1 MVSTLTLTDFCNIW
15 HVAICNKQWRLS
27 LYIDGAAAPSS
38 KFGEAKM
45 DVKRNIIYIRKA
57 AVSIARVSVSNGLAD
72 ESSPPTYIG
81 LHWPKMPASSLNLQ
95 RLCAVNL
102 FPCSISIAI
111 SHRIGLYLYDTV
123 RYCAVQWQIWSWGNA
138 QVFFFPSFLPS
149 LLFTPFPTPSLF
161 PLPSSPLPF
170 FPLRSRPPKS
180 S

>member
-1 MVSTLTLTDFCNIW
+1 MAQLHHRQNSEKQKWTWNVTL
-15 HVAICNKQWRLS
+15 
-27 LYIDGAAAPSS
+27 
-38 KFGEAKM
+38 
-45 DVKRNIIYIRKA
+45 YIRKA

-123 RYCAVQWQIWSWGNA
+123 RYCAVQWQIWSCGNA
-138 QVFFFPSFLPS
+138 RVFSFPSFLPS
-149 LLFTPFPTPSLF
+149 SLLPFPPLPSFPSPF
-161 PLPSSPLPF
+161 PLPSSLLPF
-170 FPLRSRPPKS
+170 SPLEVGPLNPARGPEAAQ
-180 S
+180 